1 MQNKADRGQ
10 QLGQWVGFLAN
21 IPIYCTEPAESK
33 MFSETVVTLNHHS
46 WFLRSLPNIS
56 ICSHVGSKWEKGGFI
71 MHAHIH
77 VKKEARWCKFQ
88 TRSVLPKTGAE
99 LLQTK
104 GPVVWPKFHFTGSI
118 LYSCDFLRRRL
129 FGTGVAE
136 GASGCSGFSGE
147 GGRSGRLVEIFFN
160 FLSRVQSSKSFDNYS
175 HYHHFVY
182 FVLFV
187 ATRWKRENNQDIL

>member
-1 MQNKADRGQ
+1 MQVPNK
-10 QLGQWVGFLAN
+10 V
-21 IPIYCTEPAESK
+21 
-33 MFSETVVTLNHHS
+33 
-46 WFLRSLPNIS
+46 
-56 ICSHVGSKWEKGGFI
+56 
-71 MHAHIH
+71 
-77 VKKEARWCKFQ
+77 
-88 TRSVLPKTGAE
+88 VLPKTGAE

-118 LYSCDFLRRRL
+118 LYSCVFLRRRL

-182 FVLFV
+182 FVFL
-187 ATRWKRENNQDIL
+187 WPPDENGKTIKTSCKHQDLN